1 MHMGKRFNIESSFPL
16 EKPKAAMFCGFC
28 IFVDSCLN
36 PVKQK
41 T

>member
-1 MHMGKRFNIESSFPL
+1 MGKRFNIGSSFPL
-16 EKPKAAMFCGFC
+16 EKTEAAMFCGFC
-28 IFVDSCLN
+28 LSVGSCLN